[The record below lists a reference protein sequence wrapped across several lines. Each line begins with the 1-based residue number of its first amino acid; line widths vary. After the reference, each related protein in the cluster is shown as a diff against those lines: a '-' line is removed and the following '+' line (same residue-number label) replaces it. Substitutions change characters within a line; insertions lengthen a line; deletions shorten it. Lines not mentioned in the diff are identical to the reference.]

1 MKSRNALLLA
11 LVLFVFPTSTNYN
24 LRDFS
29 WGGGGTENSSS
40 TNYDIEGT
48 IGEVGS
54 DSLSSNNYQTWP
66 GLLYTQ
72 MANVPAAPT
81 VSATGNDYNKLNIII
96 DNGSNPTDSE
106 FAIAISDD
114 NFVTTE
120 YVQSDNTVGST
131 LGAEDWQTY
140 TDWGGGTGEFAVGLE
155 VNTTYYVKVKARQGG
170 FTETPWSAVTSEATD
185 QLTLTFD
192 IDVDSSDTE
201 TATPYILDFGSLAP
215 STVTTT
221 SDKVWIDVSSNA
233 SGGGIV
239 YVYSTNSGLYSD
251 TTAHTISA
259 VSGNLSSASEGFG
272 LQSSSVAETSGGPLA
287 AVSPYDGT
295 SEVVGTVGSTP
306 SEIYNSSSS
315 PIVDGRG
322 SFVAKAKVSGVT
334 PAAGDYA
341 DTLTIIAAGIF

>member
-1 MKSRNALLLA
+1 MKQPHTLLLA
-11 LVLFVFPTSTNYN
+11 LMLFVFPASTNYN
-24 LRDFS
+24 LRDFT

-40 TNYDIEGT
+40 STYDLEGT
-48 IGEVGS
+48 IGEQGS
-54 DSLSSNNYQTWP
+54 NSLSSNNYETWP

-72 MANVPAAPT
+72 MANVPSAPT
-81 VSATGNDYNKLNIII
+81 VTASGNDYNKLNIII
-96 DNGSNPTDSE
+96 DNGGNPTDSE

-114 NFVTTE
+114 NFSTTE
-120 YVQSDNTVGST
+120 YVQSDNTVGAT
-131 LGAEDWQTY
+131 LGAEDWQAY
-140 TDWGGGTGEFAVGLE
+140 ADWGGATGEFVTGLD

-170 FTETPWSAVTSEATD
+170 FTETPWSAVASQTTD

-192 IDVDSSDTE
+192 IDVDSTDTE
-201 TATPYILDFGSLAP
+201 TAMPYILDFGSLAP
-215 STVTTT
+215 STVSTTT
-221 SDKVWIDVSSNA
+221 DKVWIDVSSNA

-239 YVYSTNSGLYSD
+239 YVYSTNGGLYSD
-251 TTAHTISA
+251 STAHTISA
-259 VSGNLSSASEGFG
+259 VSGNLSSATEGFG
-272 LQSSSVAETSGGPLA
+272 LQSNSVAETSGGPLA
-287 AVSPYDGT
+287 AVSPFDGT

-341 DTLTIIAAGIF
+341 DTLTVIAAGIF